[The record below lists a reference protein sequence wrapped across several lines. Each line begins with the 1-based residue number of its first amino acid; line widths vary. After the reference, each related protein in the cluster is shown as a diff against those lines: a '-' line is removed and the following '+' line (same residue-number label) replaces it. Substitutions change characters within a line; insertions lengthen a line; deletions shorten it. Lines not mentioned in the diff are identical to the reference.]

1 MLCGA
6 QTGCGAVLLQLLAVG
21 LSNGAAIA
29 LSALGVTL
37 VYSVVRTVN
46 FAHGDL
52 FALSSVVVTSVV
64 NGLALRRDS
73 PPLLLA
79 GGLALGL
86 AAAMAFGA
94 LTNVLVE
101 RLAFRPFRGRSRL
114 APLVAGIGLSF
125 ILFQAALFWRT
136 VQEVGLGNPEHHSD
150 IDNLAGVSHTS
161 IPDLLPNLNLVQAA
175 GLSLPVI
182 YRLKDLLVLLVT
194 LGLALLVAWF
204 LRSTRAGRML
214 RACAQ
219 DPEQALLC
227 GVDRDGAVRLVFA
240 LGGALAG
247 AGAFVFA
254 LYYGRPFGQSGAQ
267 SGLLAF
273 TAAVVGGVGNPFG
286 ALLCGLLLGVLSAFS
301 DYFLPAQWTPVL
313 VLATLVGLLALR
325 PTGLAGEGPA
335 GDSTEQRGAEAL
347 AERRADPRRDRR
359 ALALLGALALA
370 YPLLDQALGLQR
382 QAVVNGLLIFA
393 LLALGLN
400 LVLGFAGLLDLG
412 YAACFGVGGYA
423 AALLLTAGGRPQPV
437 QFGLVL
443 LASLAAAGLF
453 GLFSATLT
461 LRLRGDYLA
470 IVALAL
476 GQMLPRVVV
485 NLSQWTGGNTGMTAL
500 PPPLLLSVSLG
511 SMVQRYYLTLLL
523 LALVALGCLRLAG
536 SRLGRAW
543 AALREDEQ
551 AAQSCGVSLRRT
563 RPLVFVLA
571 AAVGG
576 VAAALFATTFGYVDP
591 DQADFQVSALVLA
604 MVVVGGAG
612 SVPGAILGALLI
624 GAYNQILL
632 PQLAGWWGALAQASG
647 APWMRIVDL
656 GALSY
661 LSFGLALYLTVLL
674 RARVA
679 RGERRADPA
688 RPGRRLDAAET

>member
-1 MLCGA
+1 MVFVLLNS
-6 QTGCGAVLLQLLAVG
+6 QLSTLNSQFSILLQLLAFG
-21 LSNGAAIA
+21 LSNGAAIG

-52 FALSSVVVTSVV
+52 FALSSVVVTSLV
-64 NGLALRRDS
+64 NAMGLRRDS

-86 AAAMAFGA
+86 LAAVAFGA
-94 LTNVLVE
+94 SANVLVE

-114 APLVAGIGLSF
+114 APLVAGVGLSF

-150 IDNLAGVSHTS
+150 VDNLAGVSHTS
-161 IPDLLPNLNLVQAA
+161 IPDLLPNINLVRAA
-175 GLSLPVI
+175 GLDLPVS
-182 YRLKDLLVLLVT
+182 YTLKDLLVLLVT

-204 LRSTRAGRML
+204 LRASRYGRML

-227 GVDRDGAVRLVFA
+227 GVNRDGAIRLAFA
-240 LGGALAG
+240 LGGGLAG

-267 SGLLAF
+267 SGLMAF
-273 TAAVVGGVGNPFG
+273 TAAVLGGIGNPFG
-286 ALLCGLLLGVLSAFS
+286 ALLSGLLLGILAAFS

-313 VLATLVGLLALR
+313 VLATLIGLLVLR
-325 PTGLAGEGPA
+325 PTGLAGESPA
-335 GDSTEQRGAEAL
+335 DGSAEQRGAEAL
-347 AERRADPRRDRR
+347 VERGGDRR
-359 ALALLGALALA
+359 QTRGALLLLGALALA
-370 YPLLDQALGLQR
+370 YPLIDQGLGLQR
-382 QAVVNGLLIFA
+382 QAIVNGLLIYA

-400 LVLGFAGLLDLG
+400 VVMGFAGMLDLG
-412 YAACFGVGGYA
+412 YAACFAVGGYA
-423 AALLLTAGGRPQPV
+423 AALLMTAGGRPQPV
-437 QFGLVL
+437 QFALILLVGV
-443 LASLAAAGLF
+443 AAAGLF
-453 GLFSATLT
+453 GLLNGLLT

-470 IVALAL
+470 IVALAS
-476 GQMLPRVVV
+476 GQLVPRVVV
-485 NLSQWTGGNTGMTAL
+485 NLSQWTGGAAGMTAL
-500 PPPLLLSVSLG
+500 PPPLLLQTSLAG
-511 SMVQRYYLTLLL
+511 MVQRYYLALLL
-523 LALVALGCLRLAG
+523 LGLAALACLRLAD

-543 AALREDEQ
+543 GALREDEQ
-551 AAQSCGVSLRRT
+551 AAVSCGVSLGRVK
-563 RPLVFVLA
+563 PLAFVLG

-576 VAAALFATTFGYVDP
+576 AAAALFATTFGYVDP
-591 DQADFQVSALVLA
+591 DQAGFQVTALILA
-604 MVVVGGAG
+604 MVVVGGTG
-612 SVPGAILGALLI
+612 SVPGALVGALLI
-624 GAYNQILL
+624 GGYNQIALPLL
-632 PQLAGWWGALAQASG
+632 AAWWTALAQASG

-674 RARVA
+674 RAR
-679 RGERRADPA
+679 GPRA
-688 RPGRRLDAAET
+688 GRTSAHPYLKL